1 MRKLIP
7 IFAVVS
13 LILTATPVLAATIYT
28 DWSGSGL
35 IEINASNTDANAW
48 FEALGSSSGTFKTV
62 TDGSYLDTEVK
73 ASSDVG
79 ATFQFGA
86 WQNLAGY
93 TNNRIVTQA
102 LASGSTA
109 NMNLRFDNS
118 MYSASLSR
126 NGGSMLSA
134 SGNEYIVGFNFGIID
149 KNTQV
154 PSAIARFGVTGNG
167 AATIDHA
174 TTWYATSAATGYY
187 GWGNPDGL
195 SVSSSA
201 HGETNLLS
209 VAATGS
215 GQYTQYGFGAHSL
228 IYNGMNMPGG
238 GEALTIANFL
248 NGFSANPSV
257 VAK

>member
-1 MRKLIP
+1 MKKLIP
-7 IFAVVS
+7 IFAIVS
-13 LILTATPVLAATIYT
+13 LLLTATPVFATEVNT

-35 IEINASNTDANAW
+35 IKINASNTDANAW
-48 FEALGSSSGTFKTV
+48 FGVIGSSSGTFKTV
-62 TDGSYLDTEVK
+62 TDRSYLDTEVK

-79 ATFQFGA
+79 ATLQFSA

-93 TNNRIVTQA
+93 TNNRVVTQA
-102 LASGSTA
+102 LANGSTA
-109 NMNLRFDNS
+109 NMNLIFDND

-134 SGNEYIVGFNFGIID
+134 SGNGYIVGFNFEIID
-149 KNTQV
+149 KNTQA
-154 PSAIARFGVTGNG
+154 PSAIAQFGVTGNG

-174 TTWYATSAATGYY
+174 TTWYATSAAEGYY
-187 GWGNPDGL
+187 GGGNPDGL
-195 SVSSSA
+195 SISYSA
-201 HGETNLLS
+201 HDETNLLS
-209 VAATGS
+209 VVATGS
-215 GQYTQYGFGAHSL
+215 GGYTQYGFGAHSL

-238 GEALTIANFL
+238 GVALTTANFF